1 MKIKNTIYEVFE
13 PCLNPHLPSTCDIN
27 TTSNISMDSV
37 NDVEV
42 DKSNNLLT
50 DETFSIIQDLIKIA
64 EIGERF
70 PENGFER
77 RVLLK
82 LKCHLDY

>member
-13 PCLNPHLPSTCDIN
+13 PCLNPHLPSTRDIN

-50 DETFSIIQDLIKIA
+50 DETSIIQDLIKIA